1 MARSQTTPPDLR
13 ELQLGFALCLYDRFT
28 GGQQLAGKMGVRL
41 ANKPLVRPFV
51 PLAKAPDAA
60 FLFFDLPAGP
70 YMLEVRSNRE
80 GRADQDQTRVEE
92 EDYLNQPAY
101 YSKVDIS
108 IVLPMPTPRW
118 PAFPDATL
126 ADPSKPLDDP
136 NQSVAYRNQRDV
148 ATLLPTAAYPF
159 PAGATLARGAV
170 LSGGIPLNRARVR
183 QVGGDPL
190 HPTGAED
197 LVYETGP
204 DGEFVL
210 FFSKLNG
217 TSKTVTL
224 RASHALHLDVDQNVL
239 VRRGLT
245 VSQNIVMA

>member
-1 MARSQTTPPDLR
+1 
-13 ELQLGFALCLYDRFT
+13 
-28 GGQQLAGKMGVRL
+28 VRL

-51 PLAKAPDAA
+51 PLAKAPEST

-70 YMLEVRSNRE
+70 YTLEVRSNRE
-80 GRADQDQTRVEE
+80 GRSDQDQTRVDEE
-92 EDYLNQPAY
+92 YYLNQPSY
-101 YSKVDIS
+101 YSKADIN
-108 IVLPMPTPRW
+108 IVLPMPTARW

-126 ADPSKPLDDP
+126 ADQSKPLDDP
-136 NQSVAYRNQRDV
+136 NQSVPYRNQRKA
-148 ATLLPTAAYPF
+148 ATLLPTTAYPF
-159 PAGATLARGAV
+159 PAGATLVRGTV
-170 LSGGIPLNRARVR
+170 LSGGAPLNRARVR
-183 QVGGDPL
+183 QVGGNPL

-245 VSQNIVMA
+245 VAQDIVMA